1 MRLEE
6 SHPTTELKQAEIL
19 RRMGGPRRLAV
30 MASLSA
36 AVIRL
41 SRRAI
46 RRTRPHASK
55 AELDIA
61 FIELVYGRELAD
73 RVRKKLTP

>member
-1 MRLEE
+1 MTPEE
-6 SHPTTELKQAEIL
+6 SHPETERKQAEIL
-19 RRMGGPRRLAV
+19 REMGGPRRLAV

-41 SRRAI
+41 SKRAI
-46 RRTRPHASK
+46 QRARPGASQ
-55 AELDIA
+55 AQLDLE

-73 RVRKKLTP
+73 RVRKQLEP